1 MVRRPF
7 VALIC
12 ACVAPW
18 AATLGG
24 PVVAQPKEMRCVYSV
39 REETVK
45 PAGANAT
52 EVVDSASRSG
62 SKSGVEAY
70 TLTLG
75 LANDYLTEQRDNS
88 PEMLVLHFPTRR
100 IFKIDT
106 KAKTYRETSLHGHV
120 AFRVNEL
127 ISRLAI
133 GASRR
138 ASKKSG
144 VAWQP
149 PPGISAEM
157 ADRALDQFRAESL
170 FALRLPKGSQ
180 WTESPPA
187 TAVKE
192 GKGWELIYDR
202 EPIVKFTPGD
212 RPLPETIRRGLLHF
226 LAHRCRIHPTI
237 RDRIMETG
245 ALPETLTY
253 RSCDLPGE
261 KSVAMTLVSAT
272 PTPDAETWKGIP
284 ADYAVQF
291 DRNNPLDRVLEK
303 LADRL
308 ARRPKVDHAALEMLV
323 DNALKKGHA
332 LDAYLAWYEHTSRTG
347 EDELDLAERIKKTNS
362 PQLDTLISQEAPD
375 PETFEHKLRA
385 LDAIDRA
392 SLTHGY
398 ILDVHSGALLTLL
411 NRPADANQRFL
422 KALDA
427 NPLLTSVYVL
437 LGTNHFRAMETETAW
452 RCFDAAR
459 QVTPASPSLADVN
472 ALEARFERDFPE
484 TF

>member
-7 VALIC
+7 LALIC
-12 ACVAPW
+12 ACAAPW

-24 PVVAQPKEMRCVYSV
+24 RADAQPKELRCVYAV
-39 REETVK
+39 TEEILR
-45 PAGANAT
+45 PAVASLVA
-52 EVVDSASRSG
+52 DAAPKSAS
-62 SKSGVEAY
+62 KSSPETY
-70 TLTLG
+70 TLTLR
-75 LANDYLTEQRDNS
+75 LANDYLTEQRDQS
-88 PEMLVLHFPTRR
+88 PELLVLHFPTRR

-106 KAKTYRETSLHGHV
+106 KAKTYRESSLHGHV

-138 ASKKSG
+138 ASKQPG
-144 VAWQP
+144 AAWQP
-149 PPGISAEM
+149 PPGVSAEM

-180 WTESPPA
+180 WTDSPTA
-187 TAVKE
+187 TALKD
-192 GKGWELIYDR
+192 GKGWELIYNN
-202 EPIVKFTPGD
+202 EPIVKFTPSEHS
-212 RPLPETIRRGLLHF
+212 LPETIRKGLLHF
-226 LAHRCRIHPTI
+226 LVHRCRIHPTI

-245 ALPETLTY
+245 ALPEKLAY
-253 RSCDLPGE
+253 RSCDLPAE
-261 KSVAMTLVSAT
+261 KLETLTLVSAT
-272 PTPDAETWKGIP
+272 PTPTDEVWKGIP
-284 ADYAVQF
+284 ADFAVEF
-291 DRNNPLDRVLEK
+291 DRDNPLDRVLEK
-303 LADRL
+303 LAKRL
-308 ARRPKVDHAALEMLV
+308 ALRPKVDRAALEALV

-332 LDAYLAWYEHTSRTG
+332 LDAYLAWYEHSSRTG
-347 EDELDLAERIKKTNS
+347 EDKFEIAERIKETNS
-362 PQLDTLISQEAPD
+362 PQIETLVHQDPPT
-375 PETFEHKLRA
+375 PETFERKLRA
-385 LDAIDRA
+385 LDSIDRA
-392 SLTHGY
+392 NLAYGY
-398 ILDVHSGALLTLL
+398 ILDVQSGALLTLL
-411 NRPADANQRFL
+411 NRTAEANQRFL

-459 QVTPASPSLADVN
+459 LVNPTAPSLADVN